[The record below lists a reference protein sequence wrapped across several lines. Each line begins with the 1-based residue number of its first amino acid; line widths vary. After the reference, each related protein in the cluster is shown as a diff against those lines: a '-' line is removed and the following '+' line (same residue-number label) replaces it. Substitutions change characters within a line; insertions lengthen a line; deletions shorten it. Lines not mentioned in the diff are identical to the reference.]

1 MNYYAC
7 SFSNPENEILKDMF
21 MELLGTIGFDS
32 FMDTD
37 EGFEAYCQ
45 EPALDEEELN
55 GIMQMEQFA
64 NVKLLKKELIPDQD
78 WNATWE
84 ASYEPVIINE
94 FCRIRAPFHKVEGS
108 YKYDLIIE
116 PKMSFGTAHHETTSQ
131 IIELMLQSDFT
142 GLNLLDMGSG
152 TGVLAILA
160 KKLGSATTV
169 AIDNDEW
176 AYRNALDNIRLN
188 DENDIVVELGDAG
201 SLNDRQFD
209 VILAN
214 INRNILLRDMK
225 EYVKCLVD
233 GGKIF
238 FSGFYEEDLVLITKE
253 AERLGL
259 TYSNHV
265 TKNNWTAAVFVKLFE
280 FRQYML
286 Q

>member
-7 SFSNPENEILKDMF
+7 SFSNPENETLKDML
-21 MELLGTIGFDS
+21 MELLGAAGFDS

-45 EPALDEEELN
+45 EKSLDETELDE
-55 GIMQMEQFA
+55 ILQMEQFS

-94 FCRIRAPFHKVEGS
+94 LCRIKAPFHQVEGS

-131 IIELMLQSDFT
+131 IIELMLQSDFK
-142 GLNLLDMGSG
+142 GLNVLDMGSG

-160 KKLGSATTV
+160 KKLGSSMTV

-176 AYRNALDNIRLN
+176 AYRNALDNVKLN
-188 DENDIVVELGDAG
+188 DETEIVVELGDAY
-201 SLNDRQFD
+201 SLNNRQFD
-209 VILAN
+209 IILAN

-238 FSGFYEEDLVLITKE
+238 FSGFYEEDLKLIAKE
-253 AERLGL
+253 AECLGL
-259 TYSNHV
+259 KYVNHV
-265 TKNNWTAAVFVKLFE
+265 TKNNWTAAVFIK
-280 FRQYML
+280 
-286 Q
+286 

>member
-7 SFSNPENEILKDMF
+7 SFTNPENENLKDMF
-21 MELLGTIGFDS
+21 MELLGEIGFDS

-45 EPALDEEELN
+45 EPLLNEEELN
-55 GIMQMEQFA
+55 DIMQMEQFA
-64 NVKLLKKELIPDQD
+64 NVKLIKKELIPDQD

-94 FCRIRAPFHKVEGS
+94 FCRIRAPFHNVEGS

-131 IIELMLQSDFT
+131 IIELMLKSDFS

-188 DENDIVVELGDAG
+188 DENDIIVELGDAN

-209 VILAN
+209 IILAN

-225 EYVKCLVD
+225 EYVKSLVD

-238 FSGFYEEDLVLITKE
+238 FSGFYEEDLILITKE

-259 TYSNHV
+259 KYVNHV
-265 TKNNWTAAVFVKLFE
+265 TKNNWTAAVFVK
-280 FRQYML
+280 
-286 Q
+286 

>member
-7 SFSNPENEILKDMF
+7 SFSNPENETLKDMF

-37 EGFEAYCQ
+37 DGFEAYCQ
-45 EPALDEEELN
+45 EPALDETELDD
-55 GIMQMEQFA
+55 IMQMEQFA

-94 FCRIRAPFHKVEGS
+94 FCRIRAPFHQVEGV

-131 IIELMLQSDFT
+131 IIELMLQSEFK
-142 GLNLLDMGSG
+142 GLNVLDMGSG

-188 DENDIVVELGDAG
+188 DENEIIVELGDAT

-225 EYVKCLVD
+225 EYVKCLVN

-238 FSGFYEEDLVLITKE
+238 FSGFYEEDLDLIAKE

-259 TYSNHV
+259 KYVNHV
-265 TKNNWTAAVFVKLFE
+265 TKNNWTAAVFVK
-280 FRQYML
+280 
-286 Q
+286 

>member
-7 SFSNPENEILKDMF
+7 SFSNPDNEVLKDMF

-37 EGFEAYCQ
+37 DGFEAYCQ
-45 EPALDEEELN
+45 ESALDETELDE
-55 GIMQMEQFA
+55 ILRMEQFA
-64 NVKLLKKELIPDQD
+64 NVSLLKKELIPDQD

-94 FCRIRAPFHKVEGS
+94 LCRIRAPFHKVEGT
-108 YKYDLIIE
+108 YKYDLVIE

-131 IIELMLQSDFT
+131 IIELMLQSEFS
-142 GLNLLDMGSG
+142 GLNVLDMGSG

-160 KKLGSATTV
+160 KKLGSAMTV

-188 DENDIVVELGDAG
+188 DENEIVVELGDAT

-225 EYVKCLVD
+225 EYVKSLVEN
-233 GGKIF
+233 GRIF

-253 AERLGL
+253 AEHLGL
-259 TYSNHV
+259 KYVNHV
-265 TKNNWTAAVFVKLFE
+265 TKNNWTAAVFVK
-280 FRQYML
+280 
-286 Q
+286 

>member
-7 SFSNPENEILKDMF
+7 SFSNPDNEVLKDMF

-32 FMDTD
+32 FMDMED
-37 EGFEAYCQ
+37 GFEAYCQ
-45 EPALDEEELN
+45 ESALDETELDE
-55 GIMQMEQFA
+55 ILRMEQFA
-64 NVKLLKKELIPDQD
+64 NVSLLKKELIPDQD

-84 ASYEPVIINE
+84 ASYDPVIINE
-94 FCRIRAPFHKVEGS
+94 LCRIRAPFHKVEGT
-108 YKYDLIIE
+108 YKYDLVIE

-131 IIELMLQSDFT
+131 IIELMLQSEFS
-142 GLNLLDMGSG
+142 GLNVLDMGSG

-160 KKLGSATTV
+160 KKLGSAMTV

-188 DENDIVVELGDAG
+188 DENEIVVELGDAT

-225 EYVKCLVD
+225 EYVKSLVEN
-233 GGKIF
+233 GRIF

-253 AERLGL
+253 AEHLGL
-259 TYSNHV
+259 KYVNHV
-265 TKNNWTAAVFVKLFE
+265 TKNNWTAAVFVK
-280 FRQYML
+280 
-286 Q
+286 

>member
-7 SFSNPENEILKDMF
+7 SFTNPDNENLKDMF
-21 MELLGTIGFDS
+21 MELLGEIGFDS

-37 EGFEAYCQ
+37 DGFDAYCQ
-45 EPALDEEELN
+45 EPLLNEEELN
-55 GIMQMEQFA
+55 DIMQIEQFA

-131 IIELMLQSDFT
+131 IIELMLQSDFS

-188 DENDIVVELGDAG
+188 DENEIIVELGDAS

-238 FSGFYEEDLVLITKE
+238 FSGFYEEDLVLIKKE

-265 TKNNWTAAVFVKLFE
+265 TKNNWTAAVFVK
-280 FRQYML
+280 
-286 Q
+286 

>member
-7 SFSNPENEILKDMF
+7 SFTNPDNENLKDMF
-21 MELLGTIGFDS
+21 MELLGEIGFDS

-37 EGFEAYCQ
+37 DGFDAYCQ
-45 EPALDEEELN
+45 EPLLNEEELN
-55 GIMQMEQFA
+55 DILQMEQFA

-94 FCRIRAPFHKVEGS
+94 FCRIRAPFHKVEDS

-131 IIELMLQSDFT
+131 IIELMLQSDFS

-188 DENDIVVELGDAG
+188 DENEIIVELGDAT

-238 FSGFYEEDLVLITKE
+238 FSGFYEEDLVLIKKE

-265 TKNNWTAAVFVKLFE
+265 TKNNWTAAVFVK
-280 FRQYML
+280 
-286 Q
+286 

>member
-7 SFSNPENEILKDMF
+7 SFTNPDNENLKDMF
-21 MELLGTIGFDS
+21 MELLGEIGFDS

-37 EGFEAYCQ
+37 DGFDAYCQ
-45 EPALDEEELN
+45 EPLLNEEELN
-55 GIMQMEQFA
+55 DILQMEQFA
-64 NVKLLKKELIPDQD
+64 NVKLIKKELIPDQD

-131 IIELMLQSDFT
+131 IIELMLQSDFS

-188 DENDIVVELGDAG
+188 DENEIIATAGDALFAKKMGGGSIG
-201 SLNDRQFD
+201 SLGSSHLGKGIVPFAWDKTFNKGLHTYCKRFH
-209 VILAN
+209 
-214 INRNILLRDMK
+214 
-225 EYVKCLVD
+225 VD
-233 GGKIF
+233 FAYFIF
-238 FSGFYEEDLVLITKE
+238 
-253 AERLGL
+253 
-259 TYSNHV
+259 
-265 TKNNWTAAVFVKLFE
+265 
-280 FRQYML
+280 
-286 Q
+286 

>member
-7 SFSNPENEILKDMF
+7 SFSNPDNEILKDMF
-21 MELLGTIGFDS
+21 MELLGEIGFDS

-37 EGFEAYCQ
+37 DGFDAYCQ
-45 EPALDEEELN
+45 EPLLNEEELN
-55 GIMQMEQFA
+55 DIMQMEQFA

-131 IIELMLQSDFT
+131 IIELMLQSDFS

-160 KKLGSATTV
+160 RKLGSATTV

-188 DENDIVVELGDAG
+188 DENEIIVELGDAS
-201 SLNDRQFD
+201 SLNNRQFD

-238 FSGFYEEDLVLITKE
+238 FSGFYEEDLVLIKKE

-265 TKNNWTAAVFVKLFE
+265 TKNNWTAAVFVK
-280 FRQYML
+280 
-286 Q
+286 

>member
-7 SFSNPENEILKDMF
+7 SFSNPENEALKDMF

-37 EGFEAYCQ
+37 DGFEAYCQ
-45 EPALDEEELN
+45 EPALDETEL
-55 GIMQMEQFA
+55 GEIMKMEQFA
-64 NVKLLKKELIPDQD
+64 NVKLLKKELIPDKD

-84 ASYEPVIINE
+84 ASYEPVVINE
-94 FCRIRAPFHKVEGS
+94 LCRIRAPFHQVEGS
-108 YKYDLIIE
+108 CKYDLVIE

-131 IIELMLQSDFT
+131 IIELMLQSDFS
-142 GLNLLDMGSG
+142 NINVLDMGSG

-160 KKLGSATTV
+160 KKLGSAMTV

-188 DENDIVVELGDAG
+188 DENEIVVELGDATT
-201 SLNDRQFD
+201 LNDRQFD

-225 EYVKCLVD
+225 EYVKCLVES
-233 GGKIF
+233 GRIF
-238 FSGFYEEDLVLITKE
+238 FSGFYEEDLTLIAKE

-259 TYSNHV
+259 KYVNHV
-265 TKNNWTAAVFVKLFE
+265 TKNNWTAAVFVK
-280 FRQYML
+280 
-286 Q
+286 

>member
-7 SFSNPENEILKDMF
+7 SFTNPDNENLKDMF
-21 MELLGTIGFDS
+21 MELLGEIGFDS

-37 EGFEAYCQ
+37 DGFDAYCQ
-45 EPALDEEELN
+45 ELLLNEEELN
-55 GIMQMEQFA
+55 DIMQMEQFT

-131 IIELMLQSDFT
+131 IIELMLQSDFS

-160 KKLGSATTV
+160 RKLGSATTV

-188 DENDIVVELGDAG
+188 DENEIIVELGDAS
-201 SLNDRQFD
+201 SLNNRQFD

-238 FSGFYEEDLVLITKE
+238 FSGFYEEDLVLIKKE

-265 TKNNWTAAVFVKLFE
+265 TKNNWTAAVFVK
-280 FRQYML
+280 
-286 Q
+286 

>member
-7 SFSNPENEILKDMF
+7 SFSNPENEVLKDMF

-37 EGFEAYCQ
+37 EGFEAYCKEQ
-45 EPALDEEELN
+45 DYNETELDEIL
-55 GIMQMEQFA
+55 QMEQFA
-64 NVKLLKKELIPDQD
+64 NVSLLKKELIPDQD

-84 ASYEPVIINE
+84 ASYEPVVINE
-94 FCRIRAPFHKVEGS
+94 LCRIRAPFHQVEGS

-142 GLNLLDMGSG
+142 GLNVLDMGSG

-188 DENDIVVELGDAG
+188 DENEIVVELGDAS
-201 SLNDRQFD
+201 SLNNRQFD
-209 VILAN
+209 IILAN

-225 EYVKCLVD
+225 EYVKSLVD
-233 GGKIF
+233 GGRIF
-238 FSGFYEEDLVLITKE
+238 FSGFYEEDLKLIAKE
-253 AERLGL
+253 AESLGL
-259 TYSNHV
+259 KYISHV
-265 TKNNWTAAVFVKLFE
+265 TKNNWTAAVFMK
-280 FRQYML
+280 
-286 Q
+286 

>member
-1 MNYYAC
+1 MNYCAC
-7 SFSNPENEILKDMF
+7 SFTNPENENLKDMF
-21 MELLGTIGFDS
+21 MELLGSIGFDS

-45 EPALDEEELN
+45 EPALNEEELN
-55 GIMQMEQFA
+55 DIMQMEQFA

-131 IIELMLQSDFT
+131 IIELMLQSDFS

-188 DENDIVVELGDAG
+188 DENDIVVELGDAN

-225 EYVKCLVD
+225 EYVKCLVN

-265 TKNNWTAAVFVKLFE
+265 TKNNWTAAVFVK
-280 FRQYML
+280 
-286 Q
+286 

>member
-7 SFSNPENEILKDMF
+7 SFSNPENENLKDMF
-21 MELLGTIGFDS
+21 MELLGSIGFDS

-45 EPALDEEELN
+45 EPALDENELN
-55 GIMQMEQFA
+55 DIMQMEQFA

-131 IIELMLQSDFT
+131 IIELMLQSDFS

-188 DENDIVVELGDAG
+188 DENEIIVELGDAN

-209 VILAN
+209 IILAN

-238 FSGFYEEDLVLITKE
+238 FSGFYEEDLVLIAKE

-259 TYSNHV
+259 KYSNHV
-265 TKNNWTAAVFVKLFE
+265 TKNNWTAAVFMK
-280 FRQYML
+280 
-286 Q
+286 

>member
-7 SFSNPENEILKDMF
+7 SFSNPDNEILKDMF
-21 MELLGTIGFDS
+21 MELLGEIGFDS

-37 EGFEAYCQ
+37 DGFDAYCQ
-45 EPALDEEELN
+45 EPLLNEEELN
-55 GIMQMEQFA
+55 DIMQMEQFA
-64 NVKLLKKELIPDQD
+64 NVKLIKKELIPDQD

-142 GLNLLDMGSG
+142 GQNLLDMGSG

-188 DENDIVVELGDAG
+188 DENEIIVELGDAS

-238 FSGFYEEDLVLITKE
+238 FSGFYEEDLVLIKKE

-265 TKNNWTAAVFVKLFE
+265 TKNNWTAAVFVK
-280 FRQYML
+280 
-286 Q
+286 

>member
-7 SFSNPENEILKDMF
+7 SFTNPENENLKDMF
-21 MELLGTIGFDS
+21 MELLGEIGFDS

-45 EPALDEEELN
+45 EPALDENELN
-55 GIMQMEQFA
+55 DIMQMEQFA

-108 YKYDLIIE
+108 YKYDLVIE

-131 IIELMLQSDFT
+131 IIELMLQSDFA

-188 DENDIVVELGDAG
+188 DENDIIVELGDAN
-201 SLNDRQFD
+201 SLKDRQFD
-209 VILAN
+209 IILAN

-238 FSGFYEEDLVLITKE
+238 FSGFYEEDLVLIAKE

-259 TYSNHV
+259 KYSNHV
-265 TKNNWTAAVFVKLFE
+265 TKNNWTAAVFVK
-280 FRQYML
+280 
-286 Q
+286 

>member
-37 EGFEAYCQ
+37 DGLEAYCKEQ
-45 EPALDEEELN
+45 EYKETELDEIL
-55 GIMQMEQFA
+55 QMEQFA
-64 NVKLLKKELIPDQD
+64 NVSLLKKELIPDQD

-84 ASYEPVIINE
+84 ASYEPVVINE
-94 FCRIRAPFHKVEGS
+94 LCRIRAPFHQVEGS

-142 GLNLLDMGSG
+142 GLDVLDMGSG

-188 DENDIVVELGDAG
+188 DENEIVVELGDAG
-201 SLNDRQFD
+201 SLNNRQFD
-209 VILAN
+209 LILAN

-225 EYVKCLVD
+225 EYVKCLLD

-238 FSGFYEEDLVLITKE
+238 FSGFYEEDLKLIAKE
-253 AERLGL
+253 AESLGL
-259 TYSNHV
+259 KYISHV
-265 TKNNWTAAVFVKLFE
+265 TKNNWTAAVFMK
-280 FRQYML
+280 
-286 Q
+286 

>member
-21 MELLGTIGFDS
+21 MELLGSIGFDS

-45 EPALDEEELN
+45 EPALDENELN
-55 GIMQMEQFA
+55 DIMQMEQFA

-131 IIELMLQSDFT
+131 IIELMLQSDFS

-188 DENDIVVELGDAG
+188 DENDIIVELGDAN

-209 VILAN
+209 IILAN

-238 FSGFYEEDLVLITKE
+238 FSGFYEEDLVLISKE

-259 TYSNHV
+259 KYSNHV
-265 TKNNWTAAVFVKLFE
+265 TKNNWTAAVFVK
-280 FRQYML
+280 
-286 Q
+286 

>member
-265 TKNNWTAAVFVKLFE
+265 TKNNWTAAVFVE
-280 FRQYML
+280 
-286 Q
+286 

>member
-37 EGFEAYCQ
+37 DGLEAYCKEQ
-45 EPALDEEELN
+45 DYKETELDEIL
-55 GIMQMEQFA
+55 QMEQFA
-64 NVKLLKKELIPDQD
+64 DVSLLKKELIPDQD

-84 ASYEPVIINE
+84 ASYEPVVINE
-94 FCRIRAPFHKVEGS
+94 LCRIRAPFHQVEGS

-142 GLNLLDMGSG
+142 GLDVLDMGSG

-188 DENDIVVELGDAG
+188 DENEIVVELGDAG
-201 SLNDRQFD
+201 SLNNRQFD
-209 VILAN
+209 LILAN

-225 EYVKCLVD
+225 EYVKCLLD

-238 FSGFYEEDLVLITKE
+238 FSGFYEEDLKLIAKE
-253 AERLGL
+253 AESLGL
-259 TYSNHV
+259 KYISHV
-265 TKNNWTAAVFVKLFE
+265 TKNNWTAAVFMK
-280 FRQYML
+280 
-286 Q
+286 

>member
-7 SFSNPENEILKDMF
+7 SFSNPENETLKDML
-21 MELLGTIGFDS
+21 MELLGAAGFDS

-45 EPALDEEELN
+45 EKSLDETELDE
-55 GIMQMEQFA
+55 ILQMEQFS

-94 FCRIRAPFHKVEGS
+94 LCRIKAPFHQVEGS

-131 IIELMLQSDFT
+131 IIELMLQSDFK
-142 GLNLLDMGSG
+142 GLNVLDMGSG

-160 KKLGSATTV
+160 KKLGSSMTV

-176 AYRNALDNIRLN
+176 AYRNALDNVKLN
-188 DENDIVVELGDAG
+188 DETEIVVELGDAN
-201 SLNDRQFD
+201 SLNNRQFNI
-209 VILAN
+209 ILAN

-238 FSGFYEEDLVLITKE
+238 FSGFYEEDLKLIAKE
-253 AERLGL
+253 AECLGL
-259 TYSNHV
+259 KYVNHV
-265 TKNNWTAAVFVKLFE
+265 TKNNWTAAVFIK
-280 FRQYML
+280 
-286 Q
+286 

>member
-7 SFSNPENEILKDMF
+7 SFTNPDNENLKDMF
-21 MELLGTIGFDS
+21 MELLGEIGFDS

-37 EGFEAYCQ
+37 DGFDAYCQ
-45 EPALDEEELN
+45 EPLLNEEELN
-55 GIMQMEQFA
+55 DIMQMEQFA
-64 NVKLLKKELIPDQD
+64 NVKLIKKELIPDQD

-131 IIELMLQSDFT
+131 IIELMLQSDFS

-188 DENDIVVELGDAG
+188 DENEIIVELGDAT

-225 EYVKCLVD
+225 EYMKCLVD

-238 FSGFYEEDLVLITKE
+238 FSGFYEEDLVLIKKE

-265 TKNNWTAAVFVKLFE
+265 TKNNWTAAVFVK
-280 FRQYML
+280 
-286 Q
+286 

>member
-7 SFSNPENEILKDMF
+7 SFTNPDNENLKDMF
-21 MELLGTIGFDS
+21 MELLGEIGFDS

-37 EGFEAYCQ
+37 DGFDAYCQ
-45 EPALDEEELN
+45 EPLLNEEELN
-55 GIMQMEQFA
+55 DILQMEQFA
-64 NVKLLKKELIPDQD
+64 NVKLIKKELIPDQD

-131 IIELMLQSDFT
+131 IIELMLQSDFS

-188 DENDIVVELGDAG
+188 DENGIIVELGDAT

-238 FSGFYEEDLVLITKE
+238 FSGFYEEDLVLIKKE

-259 TYSNHV
+259 TYYNHV
-265 TKNNWTAAVFVKLFE
+265 TKNNWTAAVFVK
-280 FRQYML
+280 
-286 Q
+286 

>member
-160 KKLGSATTV
+160 KKLGSATIV

-188 DENDIVVELGDAG
+188 DENDIIVELGDAT

-265 TKNNWTAAVFVKLFE
+265 TKNNWTAAVFVK
-280 FRQYML
+280 
-286 Q
+286 

>member
-7 SFSNPENEILKDMF
+7 SFSNPDNEVLKDMF

-32 FMDTD
+32 FMDTED
-37 EGFEAYCQ
+37 GFEAYCQ
-45 EPALDEEELN
+45 ESALDETELDE
-55 GIMQMEQFA
+55 ILRMEQFA
-64 NVKLLKKELIPDQD
+64 NVSLLKKELIPDQD

-84 ASYEPVIINE
+84 ASYDLVIINE
-94 FCRIRAPFHKVEGS
+94 LCRIRAPFHKVEGT

-131 IIELMLQSDFT
+131 IIELMLQSEFT
-142 GLNLLDMGSG
+142 GLNVLDMGSG

-160 KKLGSATTV
+160 KKLGSAMTV

-188 DENDIVVELGDAG
+188 DENEIVVELGDAT

-225 EYVKCLVD
+225 EYVKSLVEN
-233 GGKIF
+233 GRIF

-253 AERLGL
+253 AEHLGL
-259 TYSNHV
+259 KYVNHV
-265 TKNNWTAAVFVKLFE
+265 TKNNWTAAVFVK
-280 FRQYML
+280 
-286 Q
+286 

>member
-7 SFSNPENEILKDMF
+7 SFTNPDNENLKDMF
-21 MELLGTIGFDS
+21 MELLGEIGFDS

-37 EGFEAYCQ
+37 EGFDAFCQ
-45 EPALDEEELN
+45 EPLLNDEELN
-55 GIMQMEQFA
+55 DIMQMEQFA
-64 NVKLLKKELIPDQD
+64 NVKLIKKELIPDQD

-142 GLNLLDMGSG
+142 GQNLLDMGSG

-160 KKLGSATTV
+160 KKLGSAMTV

-188 DENDIVVELGDAG
+188 DENDIIVELGDAS

-238 FSGFYEEDLVLITKE
+238 FSGFYEEDLVLIAKE

-265 TKNNWTAAVFVKLFE
+265 TKNNWTAAVFVK
-280 FRQYML
+280 
-286 Q
+286 

>member
-7 SFSNPENEILKDMF
+7 SFSNPENEILKDML

-37 EGFEAYCQ
+37 DGFEAYCQ
-45 EPALDEEELN
+45 EPALDETELDDVL
-55 GIMQMEQFA
+55 QMEQFA

-94 FCRIRAPFHKVEGS
+94 SCRIKAPFHKVEGT

-131 IIELMLQSDFT
+131 IIELMLQSDFK
-142 GLNLLDMGSG
+142 GLNVLDMGSG

-160 KKLGSATTV
+160 KKLGSAITV

-188 DENDIVVELGDAG
+188 GENEIVVELGDAT

-209 VILAN
+209 IILAN

-238 FSGFYEEDLVLITKE
+238 FSGFYEEDLILIRRE
-253 AERLGL
+253 AEELGL
-259 TYSNHV
+259 KYVNHV
-265 TKNNWTAAVFVKLFE
+265 IKNNWTAAVFV
-280 FRQYML
+280 R
-286 Q
+286 

>member
-7 SFSNPENEILKDMF
+7 SFTNPENENLKDMF
-21 MELLGTIGFDS
+21 MELLGEIGFDS

-45 EPALDEEELN
+45 ELALDDNELN
-55 GIMQMEQFA
+55 DIMQMEQFA

-188 DENDIVVELGDAG
+188 DENDIIVELGDAN

-209 VILAN
+209 IILAN

-238 FSGFYEEDLVLITKE
+238 FSGFYEEDLVLIAKE

-259 TYSNHV
+259 RYSNHV
-265 TKNNWTAAVFVKLFE
+265 TKNNWTAAVFVK
-280 FRQYML
+280 
-286 Q
+286 

>member
-7 SFSNPENEILKDMF
+7 SFTNPDNENLKDMF
-21 MELLGTIGFDS
+21 MELLGEIGFDS

-37 EGFEAYCQ
+37 DGFDAYCQ
-45 EPALDEEELN
+45 EPLLNEEELN
-55 GIMQMEQFA
+55 DIMQMEQFA

-131 IIELMLQSDFT
+131 IIELMLQSDFS

-188 DENDIVVELGDAG
+188 DENEIIVELGDAT

-238 FSGFYEEDLVLITKE
+238 FSGFYEEDLVLIKKE

-265 TKNNWTAAVFVKLFE
+265 TKNNWTAAVFVK
-280 FRQYML
+280 
-286 Q
+286 